1 MSTSDDYS
9 YHIRRQ
15 RHCLKMARQAVD
27 PATARIH
34 NKIAAEHAR
43 RAAELCHRVE
53 KDGPQR
59 A

>member
-1 MSTSDDYS
+1 MSTSDDYT
-9 YHIRRQ
+9 YHVRRQ

-43 RAAELCHRVE
+43 LAAELAE
-53 KDGPQR
+53 QLNQSSQ
-59 A
+59 